1 MRWTKLRAI
10 GWAAALA
17 AAAGGCGG
25 GSVARS
31 GAELFAGQ
39 CQVCHSLNGN
49 ESAHKVGGD
58 LVGYDMTR
66 AQLTS
71 FTREMPTRRHL
82 TPAELRAVVDYVYR
96 AEQAAR

>member
-1 MRWTKLRAI
+1 MRWTRLLAGVSAI
-10 GWAAALA
+10 ALA

-25 GSVARS
+25 GSAPRS
-31 GAELFAGQ
+31 GAEVFAAQ

-58 LVGYDMTR
+58 LVGYDMTP
-66 AQLTS
+66 AQLSS

-82 TPAELRAVVDYVYR
+82 TAAELRAVVDYVYR
-96 AEQAAR
+96 AERAAR